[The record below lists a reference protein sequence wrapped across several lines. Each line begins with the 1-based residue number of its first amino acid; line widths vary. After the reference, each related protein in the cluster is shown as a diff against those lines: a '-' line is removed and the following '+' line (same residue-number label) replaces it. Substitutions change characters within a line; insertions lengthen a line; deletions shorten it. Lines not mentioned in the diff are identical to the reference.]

1 MANDY
6 LLIKGYPGTGKTT
19 TIASIISVLVNLGKK
34 ILFTSFTNSAVDN
47 LLLKIVNDVSILYFN
62 LKNFSV
68 INIFILSTRLIL
80 FVLEASIEFI
90 HSYKSTSP
98 VC

>member
-19 TIASIISVLVNLGKK
+19 TIASIISVLVNLDKK

-47 LLLKIVNDVSILYFN
+47 LLIKIVQDVSYP
-62 LKNFSV
+62 
-68 INIFILSTRLIL
+68 
-80 FVLEASIEFI
+80 FVRF
-90 HSYKSTSP
+90 K
-98 VC
+98 CFFF

>member
-19 TIASIISVLVNLGKK
+19 TIASIISVLVNLDKK

-47 LLLKIVNDVSILYFN
+47 LLIKIVEDVSYP
-62 LKNFSV
+62 
-68 INIFILSTRLIL
+68 
-80 FVLEASIEFI
+80 FVRFKLN
-90 HSYKSTSP
+90 Y
-98 VC
+98 